1 MQTKAYSEFFDL
13 VESLAGVSDFT
24 SLEDSRIV
32 VFMNRRLYMAYNA
45 SQSWNRFMVIGEE
58 RTLTDHS
65 VPYSQAPLATIGEF
79 IRIHRNRPFYDNTAI
94 EYEFYVDSNGANIL
108 NRIDSTTSSVFVT
121 YKKQWQDYTNVSTDI
136 PLEFFHYAA
145 HGAYADFLRMDGQL
159 DKAMAEEQIAQSYLD
174 IELGKAEQQRTSNII
189 NRRIST
195 HLSRQSR

>member
-1 MQTKAYSEFFDL
+1 MQNKAYSEFFTL
-13 VESLAGVSDFT
+13 VKSLAGVSDFT

-65 VPYSQAPLATIGEF
+65 VPYSQASLTTIGEF

-108 NRIDSTTSSVFVT
+108 NRIDSTTTSVFVT

-145 HGAYADFLRMDGQL
+145 HGSYADFLRMDGQL

-174 IELGKAEQQRTSNII
+174 IELSKAEQQRTSNII
-189 NRRIST
+189 NRRITT

>member
-1 MQTKAYSEFFDL
+1 MQTKNYIEFFNL
-13 VESLAGVSDFT
+13 VKSLAGVSDFT

-45 SQSWNRFMVIGEE
+45 SQSWNRFIVIGEE
-58 RTLTDHS
+58 RTLVDNS
-65 VPYSQAPLATIGEF
+65 VPYFQNGELIIGEF

-94 EYEFYVDSNGANIL
+94 EYEFYVDSVGANIL
-108 NRIDSTTSSVFVT
+108 NRIDSTTTSVFVT
-121 YKKQWQDYTNVSTDI
+121 YKKEWEDYTNLSDNI